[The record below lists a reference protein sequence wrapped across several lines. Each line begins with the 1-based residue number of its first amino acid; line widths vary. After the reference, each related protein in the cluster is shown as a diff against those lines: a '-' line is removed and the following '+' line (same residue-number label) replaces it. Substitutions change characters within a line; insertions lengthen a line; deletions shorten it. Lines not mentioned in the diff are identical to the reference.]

1 MRMFDG
7 ICFHKT
13 DKGNV
18 IDKFTLFAEIISRT
32 DKEVTFERYQNFG
45 KEKWKKPVTLPIYE
59 FEKYYVA
66 MTDEIFKIIK
76 DVELLQKEK
85 EK

>member
-1 MRMFDG
+1 MRRFDG

-13 DKGNV
+13 ERGNV
-18 IDKFTLFAEIISRT
+18 IDKFTLFAEIISHT
-32 DKEVTFERYQNFG
+32 DYEVTFERYQNFG
-45 KEKWKKPVTLPIYE
+45 KEKWEKPVTLPIYE

-66 MTDEIFKIIK
+66 ITDGLFEIIK
-76 DVELLQKEK
+76 EAELKER

>member
-1 MRMFDG
+1 MGLRRFDG

-18 IDKFTLFAEIISRT
+18 IDEFTLFAKVISQT
-32 DKEVTFERYQNFG
+32 DKEIMYERYQNFG
-45 KEKWKKPVTLPIYE
+45 KIKWEKPVTIPIFE

-66 MTDEIFKIIK
+66 ITDEIFEIIK
-76 DVELLQKEK
+76 EVELLQKED
-85 EK
+85 